1 MQVLHLNLEAKLF
14 WQIRSLDQEIALF
27 EIVNASIFLIIQ
39 RQLMQ
44 LTSLIFQVVLLAL
57 EVYASVLS
65 LLKSKTWDFLYLW
78 DHLPIAIHC
87 FESTFHQ
94 FASFQQ
100 VVDVIGKHS
109 LAVDVALDL
118 EHELST
124 GHAICDL

>member
-27 EIVNASIFLIIQ
+27 EIVNASIFLIVQ

-65 LLKSKTWDFLYLW
+65 LLKSKTWDFLYL
-78 DHLPIAIHC
+78 
-87 FESTFHQ
+87 
-94 FASFQQ
+94 
-100 VVDVIGKHS
+100 
-109 LAVDVALDL
+109 
-118 EHELST
+118 
-124 GHAICDL
+124 